1 MKTIKMTNS
10 VQPRPT
16 CVQPQNQGW
25 TGQKPLQ
32 HTILKKRPQLWESES
47 VQPVQLSNLFSIKD
61 KYKLIDCLKHFT
73 YLMKMVGQVGQMPE
87 VGQIKGNNHD

>member
-1 MKTIKMTNS
+1 MKTLKMTNS

-16 CVQPQNQGW
+16 CVQPQKQGW
-25 TGQKPLQ
+25 TGQKPL
-32 HTILKKRPQLWESES
+32 HDTILKKRPQLWESES
-47 VQPVQLSNLFSIKD
+47 VQPVQPSNLFPIKD
-61 KYKLIDCLKHFT
+61 IFHLTKCLMHFT